1 MTEARS
7 ENLCSISGAEKPG
20 VPFSMR
26 KPRIPSGVMAHTT
39 ARSASEPLVIHIFE
53 PFNTQSAPRF
63 LAWVFMLAG
72 SDPPCGSVRPK
83 QPMSS
88 PRAMAGRYRF
98 FCSSEPKAQIGYM
111 HSDDCTETK
120 LRMPESPRSSSWQM
134 RP

>member
-1 MTEARS
+1 M
-7 ENLCSISGAEKPG
+7 
-20 VPFSMR
+20 
-26 KPRIPSGVMAHTT
+26 
-39 ARSASEPLVIHIFE
+39 IHIFE

-111 HSDDCTETK
+111 HRDDCTETK
-120 LRMPESPRSSSWQM
+120 LRMPESPRSSSWQI